1 MCIMNQSKKLF
12 NLMAM
17 LTVAAMFA
25 LVGCDKN
32 STDPDNPAD
41 ALVGTWKATST
52 MVYYGS
58 SVANAD
64 SSEDWTD
71 ELGPDVIIF
80 FYEDGKTD
88 VESVTYTATADEITF
103 TDNTGDATEVYI
115 VLYIISD
122 NTLTLTFHEEA
133 DAEWYRPEMWILT
146 TYTKQ

>member
-1 MCIMNQSKKLF
+1 MNQSKKLF

-17 LTVAAMFA
+17 LTVAAMFV

-41 ALVGTWKATST
+41 ALIGTWKGTSL

-64 SSEDWTD
+64 SSEDMTD
-71 ELGPDVIIF
+71 EVGPDDVIIF
-80 FYEDGKTD
+80 NADGKTD

-103 TDNTGDATEVYI
+103 TDNTGSETEVI
-115 VLYIISD
+115 VVPYVLSD
-122 NTLTLTFHEEA
+122 NTLTFTLHEEA
-133 DAEWYRPEMWILT
+133 DAEYGRPETWNVV